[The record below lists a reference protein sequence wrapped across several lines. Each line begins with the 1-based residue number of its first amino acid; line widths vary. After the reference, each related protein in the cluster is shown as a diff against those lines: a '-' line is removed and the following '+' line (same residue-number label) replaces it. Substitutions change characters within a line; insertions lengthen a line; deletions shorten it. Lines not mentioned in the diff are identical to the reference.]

1 MSKHSKTNI
10 REVAAH
16 ACVSPAT
23 ASRALNGNTSVDAEL
38 AQRVFASA
46 RALGYHV
53 NKSTERKQSIA
64 LILPGISNTYYSH
77 TATGVIDAAKRAGYL
92 VNVMLSDSDPD
103 QELDCL
109 MKACDPNTAGII
121 IAPITNRDPRAASPT
136 LAYMPIVVTGPR
148 FIADGLIHVHLDN
161 NEAAYLCT
169 RYLLRLGR
177 KNIAFFI
184 HYWAEHIQNY
194 EDFIK
199 KYQSS
204 NHGCFTRARPLR
216 RVLPGPGGSRAGT
229 ESFFAGFRRLQLRI
243 RLFRRKTAAR
253 FRHRLRCG
261 DRSERP
267 MRRGHFEFP
276 AGAGFQCPRS
286 GVARMLRQRFDCES
300 HVSRLTSIS
309 SVDYEIGRHCAEQ
322 LFHLINGEP
331 AHDVEI
337 GAKLQIKNS
346 TQYISYNPADSPA
359 VYPNQVGPAIV
370 NRTASASIY

>member
-1 MSKHSKTNI
+1 MSKHVKTNI

-16 ACVSPAT
+16 ADVSPAT
-23 ASRALNGNTSVDAEL
+23 ASRALNGNASVDAEL

-53 NKSTERKQSIA
+53 NKPETRKQSIA

-77 TATGVIDAAKRAGYL
+77 TATGVIDAARKAGYL
-92 VNVMLSDSDPD
+92 VNIMLSDANPD
-103 QELDCL
+103 QELECL
-109 MKACDPNTAGII
+109 IKASGSNTAGII
-121 IAPITNRDPRAASPT
+121 IAPVTDRDPRTASAA

-148 FIADGLIHVHLDN
+148 FIADGLIHVHLNN

-184 HYWAEHIQNY
+184 HYWAEHIHNY

-204 NHGCFTRARPLR
+204 NHGLFTAHDRYEGYCRALR
-216 RVLPGPGGSRAGT
+216 EAGLEPNPSLLAFGGFSYEAGY
-229 ESFFAGFRRLQLRI
+229 SCARQLLASDI
-243 RLFRRKTAAR
+243 DFDAVIVPND
-253 FRHRLRCG
+253 RCG
-261 DRSERP
+261 
-267 MRRGHFEFP
+267 
-276 AGAGFQCPRS
+276 AGILNSLQEQGFNVPSQVSLVCLDS
-286 GVARMLRQRFDCES
+286 DLVAKVMS
-300 HVSRLTSIS
+300 PRLTSIS
-309 SVDYEIGRHCAEQ
+309 SVDYEIGQHCAEQ

-337 GAKLQIKNS
+337 SAKLQIKNS
-346 TQYISYNPADSPA
+346 TQYLSDSSTGSSA
-359 VYPNQVGPAIV
+359 AGANQLELTGH
-370 NRTASASIY
+370 

>member
-204 NHGCFTRARPLR
+204 NHGCFTAHDRYDGYCRALEEAGLEPNPSL
-216 RVLPGPGGSRAGT
+216 LAFGGFSY
-229 ESFFAGFRRLQLRI
+229 ESGYSGARQLLASGI
-243 RLFRRKTAAR
+243 DFDAVIVPND
-253 FRHRLRCG
+253 RCG
-261 DRSERP
+261 
-267 MRRGHFEFP
+267 
-276 AGAGFQCPRS
+276 AGILNSLQEQGFNVPGQVSLVCLDS
-286 GVARMLRQRFDCES
+286 GLIAKVMS
-300 HVSRLTSIS
+300 PRLTSIS

-359 VYPNQVGPAIV
+359 VYPNQVGPAD
-370 NRTASASIY
+370 R